1 MEHHSIEATAA
12 AISYIEA
19 HLRDKLALETVA
31 NAVCYSKYHL
41 HRMFTDTLGLTP
53 RAYIQRRQ
61 LTEAAK
67 CLVFSQTPVLE
78 LALCAGYESQQAFTT
93 VFKAMYKQTP
103 AAYRQNKVFYP
114 LQLAPALKPDPSV
127 LDSACAISYAGL
139 SDLPAWMEFAALVVD
154 GFPCLDRAAHLAQ
167 VEGYIRRR
175 QALLVR
181 DGETIVGAAAGS
193 PQAGSIDFLAVHPQY
208 RRCGLAAALLTF
220 MRQAFFGARAVSI
233 TTFRAGDKADPGQRA
248 AYQRLGFVESELLV
262 EFGYPTQRLILP
274 PVQGGVRCG

>member
-1 MEHHSIEATAA
+1 
-12 AISYIEA
+12 
-19 HLRDKLALETVA
+19 
-31 NAVCYSKYHL
+31 
-41 HRMFTDTLGLTP
+41 
-53 RAYIQRRQ
+53 
-61 LTEAAK
+61 
-67 CLVFSQTPVLE
+67 
-78 LALCAGYESQQAFTT
+78 
-93 VFKAMYKQTP
+93 MYKQTP

-208 RRCGLAAALLTF
+208 RRCGLAAALLAF